1 MIKTPDEQRDC
12 DAERKS
18 LLDLLVKTMKIELK
32 DDPAEE
38 EEIILM
44 DYNKGY
50 DDDYIDFICTI
61 VSFEDCF
68 IEEYDNVVDI
78 ERYKNYKL
86 YQSSWE

>member
-1 MIKTPDEQRDC
+1 MIKTPDEQRNC

-44 DYNKGY
+44 DYNKDY
-50 DDDYIDFICTI
+50 DDDYIDIIKCNTF
-61 VSFEDCF
+61 SFKECF
-68 IEEYDNVVDI
+68 IKEYDNVVDL
-78 ERYKNYKL
+78 ERYRYYKL
-86 YQSSWE
+86 NTMD